1 MSLVDRFFV
10 KGETSYTEVNKTQ
23 VDKPTS
29 YKEKENVLENE
40 EEDIATGRKE
50 KGKIIKKDY
59 FCLGKGFYR
68 EKSG

>member
-1 MSLVDRFFV
+1 MSLVDTFFV

-50 KGKIIKKDY
+50 KGKITDTKKRL
-59 FCLGKGFYR
+59 FCPGKGYY
-68 EKSG
+68 